1 MNKVLLSLFCL
12 ISGFGAFGQDTISA
26 DNKVFD
32 VVEKEADFPGGAEAW
47 KNFLI
52 KNLNPNVPV
61 KNGAP
66 LGKYTVYVQ
75 FIVGKDGTVRD
86 VVPLTKLGFGM
97 ENEVVQL
104 LKKSGKWTPAIQ
116 YGRPVGAY
124 RKQPVTFMVTA
135 DDLHIVTATPYV
147 LYTGMDNEIMVDIKR
162 VKNEDLALTITKG
175 TITKGSNGSYIAK
188 VKGTGRAL
196 LTITGKKGKEIA
208 TVSFEIMDKN

>member
-1 MNKVLLSLFCL
+1 MNKVLFSLLFL
-12 ISGFGAFGQDTISA
+12 ISSIGAYSQDTIA
-26 DNKVFD
+26 VNNQIFET
-32 VVEKEADFPGGAEAW
+32 VEVEAEFPGGVEAW
-47 KNFLI
+47 RNFLM

-75 FIVGKDGTVRD
+75 FIVAKDGTVRD

-104 LKKSGKWTPAIQ
+104 LKKSGKWSPAIQ
-116 YGRPVGAY
+116 NDRPVNAY
-124 RKQPVTFMVTA
+124 RKQPVTFMVTG
-135 DDLHIVTATPYV
+135 DDIRIATETPYV
-147 LYTGMDNEIMVDIKR
+147 LYTGRDNEIMLDIKR
-162 VKNEDLALTITKG
+162 VKNEDLTLTITKG

-196 LTITGKKGKEIA
+196 LTITRKKGKEVA
-208 TVSFEIMDKN
+208 TVSFEIMDK

>member
-1 MNKVLLSLFCL
+1 MNKVLFSLLFL
-12 ISGFGAFGQDTISA
+12 ISSIGAYSQDTVAANNQI
-26 DNKVFD
+26 FET
-32 VVEKEADFPGGAEAW
+32 VEVEAEFPGGVEAW
-47 KNFLI
+47 RNFLM

-75 FIVGKDGTVRD
+75 FIVLKDGTVSE
-86 VVPLTKLGFGM
+86 VVPLTKLGYGM

-104 LKKSGKWTPAIQ
+104 LKKSGKWSPAIQ
-116 YGRPVGAY
+116 HGRPVNAY
-124 RKQPVTFMVTA
+124 RKQPVTFMVTG
-135 DDLHIVTATPYV
+135 DDMRIATETPYV
-147 LYTGMDNEIMVDIKR
+147 LYTGRDNEIMLDIKR
-162 VKNEDLALTITKG
+162 VKNEDLTLTITKG

-208 TVSFEIMDKN
+208 TVSFEIMDK

>member
-1 MNKVLLSLFCL
+1 MNKVLFSLLFL
-12 ISGFGAFGQDTISA
+12 FSGIGAYSQDTAAVNNQI
-26 DNKVFD
+26 FET
-32 VVEKEADFPGGAEAW
+32 VEIEAEFPGGVEAW
-47 KNFLI
+47 RNFLM

-75 FIVGKDGTVRD
+75 FIVAKDGTVRE
-86 VVPLTKLGFGM
+86 VVPLTKLEYGM

-104 LKKSGKWTPAIQ
+104 LKKSGKWSPAIQ
-116 YGRPVGAY
+116 HGRPVNAY
-124 RKQPVTFMVTA
+124 RKQPVTFMVTG
-135 DDLHIVTATPYV
+135 DDIRIATETPYV
-147 LYTGMDNEIMVDIKR
+147 LYTGRDNEIMLDIKR
-162 VKNEDLALTITKG
+162 VKNEDLALTLSKG

-208 TVSFEIMDKN
+208 TVSFEIMDK